1 MDRIR
6 ELVDLLNKYAYDYY
20 VLDNPVVSDGE
31 YDRLYDEL
39 KALESESGEV
49 YFDSPTQRVGDK
61 PLGKFEQVS
70 HRGRLFSLDKC
81 QSKQELIAWLERIS
95 ADGVLPA
102 CSVEYKFDG
111 LTVNLTYE
119 DGKLIQAATRG
130 NGAVGEVV
138 TEQVKTIRSVPL
150 SIPYKGIIEV
160 QGEGIMTLSALEKYN
175 AREDVVP
182 LKNARNGVAGAIRNL
197 DPKVTAERNLD
208 LICYNVNYIEDKDF
222 SSGSEMLDFLHR
234 NRFKM
239 SNYCRYCNTAD
250 EVISAIDEIEA
261 QRDSLDFLIDG
272 AVIKIDSTRIRDDL
286 GYTQKFPRWAI
297 AYKFAAQEATTTVK
311 DVIWQVSRTG
321 KLNPL
326 AVLEPV
332 DLAGVTVGR
341 ATLSNISEIR
351 RKDIKIGSRV
361 FIRRSND
368 VIPEITGV
376 AEHTSDSI
384 DIQPPAYC
392 PACGAPV
399 TMDGVFIKCSNVRA
413 CSNAIVSALSHF
425 CGRDAMDIEGLS
437 DKTLELLYG
446 LGKVK
451 SFADIYRLREGDFEE
466 VEGFKDK
473 KISNLLSA
481 IDKSKKVS
489 LDRFLYAIGIPN
501 IGRKAASQLADAFY
515 TLDGVIAAKSD
526 TIASLDDFGAVTAQC
541 VLDYFSDSKHMSDIN
556 DLLAQ
561 GICFEEKQVRTGVFS
576 GERVVLTGSL
586 TSLKR
591 SKAKSAIEDNGG
603 SVSDSVS
610 KSVTLVIA
618 GEDAGSKLDKAKKL
632 GIRVIDESEF
642 LRMLGMD

>member
-39 KALESESGEV
+39 KALEGESGEV

-208 LICYNVNYIEDKDF
+208 LICYNVNYIEDRDF

-351 RKDIKIGSRV
+351 RKDIKIGSKV

-446 LGKVK
+446 LGKVR
-451 SFADIYRLREGDFEE
+451 SFADIYRLREGDLEE

-541 VLDYFSDSKHMSDIN
+541 VLDYFADSKHMSDIN

>member
-81 QSKQELIAWLERIS
+81 QSKQELITWLERIS

-526 TIASLDDFGAVTAQC
+526 AIASLDDFGAVTAQC
-541 VLDYFSDSKHMSDIN
+541 VLDYFADSKHMSDIN

-591 SKAKSAIEDNGG
+591 SKAKSAIEENGG

-632 GIRVIDESEF
+632 GIRVIDEAEF